1 MTGPEKLLKE
11 VLLLTA
17 VGETM
22 SLQEEHPIQ
31 GQFFHLLKC
40 NKVHLIRS
48 LPLCSGGG
56 EFMLPGMNI
65 FMYGKMC
72 AKWHE

>member
-1 MTGPEKLLKE
+1 MTGPEELLKE

-22 SLQEEHPIQ
+22 SLQVNTLFRGSFSILM
-31 GQFFHLLKC
+31 GS
-40 NKVHLIRS
+40 KVHLIRS

-56 EFMLPGMNI
+56 GLC
-65 FMYGKMC
+65 YLV
-72 AKWHE
+72 